1 MKNLAHLALAAALMT
16 SSAVGA
22 ATLAPSPA
30 EAAEK
35 PWLIITY
42 LRNGQPVGNTQVF
55 CDSPDVDFGDT
66 SNYDNTHYD
75 YYFMCP

>member
-1 MKNLAHLALAAALMT
+1 MSKLVHLALAAAMLS

-22 ATLAPSPA
+22 ATLAPTQAQA
-30 EAAEK
+30 ER

-42 LRNGQPVGNTQVF
+42 FRNGQNVGNTQVF
-55 CDSPDVDFGDT
+55 CNSPDVNFGDT
-66 SNYDNTHYD
+66 TNFDNTHYD